1 MLNEPTLTFNPHRKL
16 LYVNAVSLEQ
26 LPDWDYAL
34 LLISSSEKRLK
45 VFPCV
50 GDERDAVRLRSAG
63 KQQNKPRQIR
73 CLADFSEKMLS
84 LMEWKHDCR
93 YKTSG
98 YVAVRD
104 NVTMIVFD
112 LSSAK
117 VFQPN
122 EHLAEREGEAVDL
135 D

>member
-1 MLNEPTLTFNPHRKL
+1 MLNEPMLTFNPYRRL

-34 LLISSSEKRLK
+34 LFISSSEKRLK
-45 VFPCV
+45 IFPCV
-50 GDERDAVRLRSAG
+50 GDERDAVRLRSTG
-63 KQQNKPRQIR
+63 KHQNKPRQIR

-93 YKTSG
+93 YRASG
-98 YVAVRD
+98 YIAVRD

-112 LSSAK
+112 LSLAK
-117 VFQPN
+117 VFKPN
-122 EHLAEREGEAVDL
+122 ERIAEREG
-135 D
+135 